1 MALLYHCFDTNAL
14 LIAVKCYI
22 PVRSSLVQ
30 FTDIKFKQLINE
42 HITLLQ
48 VDIVNYR
55 PWLVSKESV
64 EFIIHKG
71 TRYWSCNVSCARIIA
86 DYYQFKIFLKIV
98 VFQAYI
104 RTYLSRAFID
114 SSHLGVLPNTV
125 SNLWTFPNREIV
137 RPQSSW
143 YLPLARNAGKATKPT
158 EIFDISCSFFYDCNL
173 DFTWIS
179 KLSIS
184 FPRMTSI
191 MRIWRKYLSGLVARG
206 SRSSKSG
213 FSLSRPRLCRD
224 SGFSSKIWIIPT
236 KSGWLDT
243 LPIVLHF
250 EVLSYLWIIATT
262 KMIQN
267 HMVPYFLSCYS
278 AQA

>member
-1 MALLYHCFDTNAL
+1 M
-14 LIAVKCYI
+14 
-22 PVRSSLVQ
+22 
-30 FTDIKFKQLINE
+30 FTK
-42 HITLLQ
+42 
-48 VDIVNYR
+48 
-55 PWLVSKESV
+55 P
-64 EFIIHKG
+64 KG

-158 EIFDISCSFFYDCNL
+158 EIFDISCSFFYDRNL

-213 FSLSRPRLCRD
+213 FFLSCPRLRRD
-224 SGFSSKIWIIPT
+224 SGFSSIIGIIPT

-243 LPIVLHF
+243 ANSSAICELSQQLKWFKTTWCLTFCLVTRPRPKAYRVLKCCSFVVVCLVGIKNRHSWDTDWFVPITCLWCRHSSFTAYAVEMFNWEEWNYGFSLPG
-250 EVLSYLWIIATT
+250 
-262 KMIQN
+262 
-267 HMVPYFLSCYS
+267 
-278 AQA
+278 